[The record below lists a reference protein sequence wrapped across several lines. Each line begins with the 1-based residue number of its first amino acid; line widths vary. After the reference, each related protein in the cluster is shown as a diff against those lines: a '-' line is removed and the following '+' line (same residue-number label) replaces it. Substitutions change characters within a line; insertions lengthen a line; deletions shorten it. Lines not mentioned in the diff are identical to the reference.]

1 VSHAFHDGVALLRA
15 ADAAEREGR
24 RREAFALRDAANDQL
39 AVSADIRRAFAR
51 GQLSAIRADV
61 AHYVEGCE
69 REAEICEDHAW
80 RLRAV
85 EHYRHTAQLS
95 TDAATRLRSQ
105 AADCRL
111 WLEATS

>member
-1 VSHAFHDGVALLRA
+1 MSHAFQDGAALLRA

-61 AHYVEGCE
+61 AHYVGWCE
-69 REAEICEDHAW
+69 RRASTLEVGPPGWHIGAAW
-80 RLRAV
+80 LRA
-85 EHYRHTAQLS
+85 
-95 TDAATRLRSQ
+95 Q
-105 AADCRL
+105 AADCRR
-111 WLEATS
+111 WLEATR